1 MSTEADLARVP
12 PKRTLAQPLKPL
24 PEMTTTWLVEAES
37 GAKAVTT
44 GTGGG
49 LNVKPDREPVP
60 TGLVTLTSPLAPV
73 PTVAAMVLSLS
84 TEKDLALTPPNLTE
98 VVPRKPVPEIVTTL
112 PL

>member
-1 MSTEADLARVP
+1 LAMVP
-12 PKRTLAQPLKPL
+12 PKRTLAQPLKLP
-24 PEMTTTWLVEAES
+24 PEMSTTWLLEAES

-49 LNVKPDREPVP
+49 LKVKPDREPVP
-60 TGLVTLTSPLAPV
+60 MGVVTLTFPLAPA
-73 PTVAAMVLSLS
+73 PTVATMLLSLS

-98 VVPRKPVPEIVTTL
+98 VVPRKPVPDIVTTL